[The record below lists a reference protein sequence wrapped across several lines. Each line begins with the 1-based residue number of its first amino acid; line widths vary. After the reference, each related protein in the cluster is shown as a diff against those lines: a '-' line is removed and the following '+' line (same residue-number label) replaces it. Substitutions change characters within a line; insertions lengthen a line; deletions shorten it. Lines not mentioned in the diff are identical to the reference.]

1 MIFKIQV
8 QFLFT
13 NSKCIAMKTKVSFFK
28 KALATAIALLV
39 VSTFA
44 FADGETTEV
53 FLTGSTNTPAG
64 DYVVQ
69 TTSDIFHFQGLEYE
83 VYKVYYDDPEMN
95 MKIAVN
101 NEGKCKSFVAYTD
114 EYIFFYNCNRH
125 GFGVRKVMFSNPYT
139 KDGFSADEYQ
149 EQTVLLNQRK
159 IEKKKAVGLIA
170 AYLPRMKG

>member
-1 MIFKIQV
+1 
-8 QFLFT
+8 
-13 NSKCIAMKTKVSFFK
+13 MKTKVSIFK
-28 KALATAIALLV
+28 RTMAIVIALLV

-53 FLTGSTNTPAG
+53 FLTGSSNTPAG

-69 TTSDIFHFQGLEYE
+69 TTSDIFHFQGREYE

-101 NEGKCKSFVAYTD
+101 TEGKCRSFVAYTD
-114 EYIFFYNCNRH
+114 EYLFFYNCNRD

-139 KDGFSADEYQ
+139 KDAFSPDEYQ

-159 IEKKKAVGLIA
+159 IEKKQAVGLIA

>member
-1 MIFKIQV
+1 
-8 QFLFT
+8 
-13 NSKCIAMKTKVSFFK
+13 MKTQVSLFK
-28 KALATAIALLV
+28 KAMTSVFALLV

-69 TTSDIFHFQGLEYE
+69 TTSDVFHFQGKEFE
-83 VYKVYYDDPEMN
+83 VFKVYYDDPEMN

-101 NEGKCKSFVAYTD
+101 TDGKCRSFVAYTND
-114 EYIFFYNCNRH
+114 YIFFYNCNKH

-139 KDGFSADEYQ
+139 KDQFSPNEYQ
-149 EQTVLLNQRK
+149 DQSVLLKQRK
-159 IEKKKAVGLIA
+159 VEKKQAVGLIA
-170 AYLPRMKG
+170 TFLPRMKA